1 METDKYKIFL
11 KVVECQS
18 FSRAAAELGYTQSAV
33 SHCIY
38 SLEQALGFRLLTREG
53 RKTRLT
59 SAGQEAM
66 PFIMKIVN
74 SQTTLDQWA
83 SFYLGVG
90 AGKLCIASIPSLA
103 IHTFPDMLK
112 RFNDRYPNIQ
122 IQLLHGN
129 YSDVERLLASGTVE
143 FGFLSVSA
151 QTPFPSVTLYRE
163 KLSAILPPGHPLA
176 ARKCLSL
183 KDLEQ
188 ESFIMPGEG
197 PRHQV
202 GELIKNY
209 DLKLNIKYRIS
220 DDDITISMVSR
231 GLGVTILPEMSYRD
245 YLNFQFEARELSECP
260 YRDIGIAYTAWE
272 NISPVGKAFIKLAKE
287 SFPPLTP

>member
-1 METDKYKIFL
+1 METDKYKVFL
-11 KVVECQS
+11 KVVECES

-66 PFIMKIVN
+66 PFIIKIVN

-103 IHTFPDMLK
+103 IHTFPDMVK
-112 RFNDRYPNIQ
+112 RFNDRCPNIQ

-143 FGFLSVSA
+143 FGFLSVSS
-151 QTPFPSVTLYRE
+151 QTPFPFVNLYRE
-163 KLSAILPPGHPLA
+163 KLAAILPPGHPLA
-176 ARKCLSL
+176 EKERLSL
-183 KDLEQ
+183 KDLEP

-209 DLKLNIKYRIS
+209 NLNLNVKYCIS

-245 YLNFQFEARELSECP
+245 YLNFQFEVRDLTEAP
-260 YRDIGIAYTAWE
+260 YRDIGIAYTAWV
-272 NISPVGKAFIKLAKE
+272 NISPIGKAFIKLAKE
-287 SFPPLTP
+287 SFAPLTP

>member
-1 METDKYKIFL
+1 METDKYKVFL

-38 SLEQALGFRLLTREG
+38 SLESALGFRLLTREG
-53 RKTRLT
+53 RKTQLT
-59 SAGQEAM
+59 CAGQEAM

-103 IHTFPDMLK
+103 IHTFPDMVK
-112 RFNDRYPNIQ
+112 RFNDHYPNIQ

-129 YSDVERLLASGTVE
+129 YSDVERLLANGTVE
-143 FGFLSVSA
+143 FGFLSVST
-151 QTPFPSVTLYRE
+151 QTPFPYVALYRE
-163 KLSAILPPGHPLA
+163 KLAAILPPAPPLA
-176 ARKCLSL
+176 EREQLSL

-188 ESFIMPGEG
+188 EDFIMPGEG

-202 GELIKNY
+202 GELIKKYNL
-209 DLKLNIKYRIS
+209 DLNVKYSIS

-245 YLNFQFEARELSECP
+245 YLNFQFEV
-260 YRDIGIAYTAWE
+260 RDLVEAPFRDVGIAYTAWD
-272 NISPVGKAFIKLAKE
+272 NISPIGKAFIKLAKE
-287 SFPPLTP
+287 SFEPLAT